1 MGFRFVTLW
10 IAAFFLGAFFRCS
23 ASAENAF
30 NDYVLKAVEEM
41 PRGGGYSVEDAA
53 MERLFGSVTVGNGE
67 VVVDARAAQPS
78 FCSSATYL
86 VLLKALS
93 LWGGAK
99 GNTAAEAVWKEWVP
113 RKLADGVGVWG
124 RWNANG
130 PGAAVLLRETGMGV
144 SFIQKEKALPGDF
157 LKIFWNEKFGSVERG
172 HLVVFLGL
180 NEDAEGHSQVV
191 FWSSNQGMGYG
202 VKAVD
207 SRRIARMVF
216 SRVTDPQRMAA
227 VAKLSAK
234 NGFLTEIAKRGASE
248 REVAGQLGLKTF
260 PVEKAYDA
268 GFKETAA
275 VPDSGG
281 KGESEMLP
289 RAGVTDSGIQVAEGE
304 FPLAGFATLSLKVLR
319 RGGEDGEPALRW
331 CPAVAVEGNGSEG
344 LRVAAV
350 EDGIWLGER
359 EVTQAEWE
367 RVMGRGI
374 TDQAALMLADD
385 QSYGGKRMRELLGF
399 GSAVSEEGTL
409 RGKGEAVSIY
419 YVCGDEAREYCARL
433 TEMERLAG
441 RLPDGYE
448 YRLPTETEWERAF
461 RLNGGGVARVSEGV
475 DDGAVA
481 NAGRLGIRDLDANVS
496 EMCTPVHASGE
507 IEGLGELDVMSFG
520 RNWNHRGVVL
530 GEGSSPLASPMPKG
544 FRLSNVGF
552 RVAMGMVRGGVA
564 PRR

>member
-10 IAAFFLGAFFRCS
+10 IGAFFLGAFFCQS
-23 ASAENAF
+23 TSAENAF

-53 MERLFGSVTVGNGE
+53 MERLFGSVRVGDGG

-86 VLLKALS
+86 VLLRALW
-93 LWGGAK
+93 LWGSAK
-99 GNTAAEAVWKEWVP
+99 GSTAAEAVWKEWVP

-144 SFIQKEKALPGDF
+144 SFIQKERALPGDF
-157 LKIFWNEKFGSVERG
+157 LKIFWNEKFGSLERG

-191 FWSSNQGMGYG
+191 FWSSNQGTGYG

-248 REVAGQLGLKTF
+248 REVAGQLGLKMF
-260 PVEKAYDA
+260 PLEKGYDA
-268 GFKETAA
+268 GFKETVA

-289 RAGVTDSGIQVAEGE
+289 QAGLTDSGIQVAEGE
-304 FPLAGFATLSLKVLR
+304 FPLAGFASLSLKVLR

-331 CPAVAVEGNGSEG
+331 CPAASMEGNESEG

-374 TDQAALMLADD
+374 IDQAALMLADD

-399 GSAVSEEGTL
+399 GSDVSEEGTL
-409 RGKGEAVSIY
+409 RGKGEAVAIY

-475 DDGAVA
+475 DDGADA

-496 EMCTPVHASGE
+496 EMCTPAHASGE

-520 RNWNHRGVVL
+520 RNWNHRGVVR
-530 GEGSSPLASPMPKG
+530 GEGSSPAASPMPRG

-552 RVAMGMVRGGVA
+552 RVAMGIVRGGVA

>member
-1 MGFRFVTLW
+1 MGFRIVTLW
-10 IAAFFLGAFFRCS
+10 IASFFLSALLSRA
-23 ASAENAF
+23 ASAEIAF

-53 MERLFGSVTVGNGE
+53 MERLFGSVAVGNGGL
-67 VVVDARAAQPS
+67 VVDARNAQPS

-86 VLLKALS
+86 VLLKALV
-93 LWGGAK
+93 LWDGAR
-99 GNTAAEAVWKEWVP
+99 GNAISQTVWKEWVP
-113 RKLADGVGVWG
+113 RKLADGLGVWG

-130 PGAAVLLRETGMGV
+130 PGAAVLLKETGMGV

-157 LKIFWNEKFGSVERG
+157 LKIFWNEKFGSIERG

-180 NEDAEGHSQVV
+180 NQDAEGHPQVM

-234 NGFLTEIAKRGASE
+234 NVFLTEIAKRGASE
-248 REVAGQLGLKTF
+248 REVAGQIGLKAF
-260 PVEKAYDA
+260 PVEKSYDA
-268 GFKETAA
+268 GFKETVA

-281 KGESEMLP
+281 KGETEILP
-289 RAGVTDSGIQVAEGE
+289 RAGLTDSGIQVAEGE

-331 CPAVAVEGNGSEG
+331 CPAVAVEGNGSEV

-374 TDQAALMLADD
+374 EDQAALMLADG
-385 QSYGGKRMRELLGF
+385 QIYGGKRMREWLGF
-399 GSAVSEEGTL
+399 GSDVSEEGTL
-409 RGKGEAVSIY
+409 RGKGEAVAIY
-419 YVCGDEAREYCARL
+419 YGCGDEAREYCARL

-461 RLNGGGVARVSEGV
+461 RLNGGGVARVSERA
-475 DDGAVA
+475 DDGADVQP
-481 NAGRLGIRDLDANVS
+481 GRLGIRDLDANVS
-496 EMCTPVHASGE
+496 EMCTPANASGE

-520 RNWNHRGVVL
+520 RNWNDRAAVRGD
-530 GEGSSPLASPMPKG
+530 GSAPAATPLPRG

-552 RVAMGMVRGGVA
+552 RVAMGVARGGAVL
-564 PRR
+564 RR